1 MCVTCAPG
9 SDNRLLFAIETDFW
23 IIIIIIIILK
33 VGSMLGYVDQ
43 FVVEDLTGVHEVISI
58 SVHSWQIGNILS
70 L

>member
-23 IIIIIIIILK
+23 TIIIIIILK